1 MLDKRPCDPLSKLGG
16 LPVTLAEVQKTCET
30 CVVCSQEHPQRPEGA
45 AGQVVRGQ
53 VPLTWWQVDVI
64 EPLPSSEGYKYAIT
78 GVDTARGLSAAYPTW
93 HPDQKVVI
101 AALEQLHDAY
111 G

>member
-64 EPLPSSEGYKYAIT
+64 EPLPSSEGYKYAVTCVDMAT
-78 GVDTARGLSAAYPTW
+78 GLLAAYPTQ
-93 HPDQKVVI
+93 HLDEKAVI
-101 AALEQLHDAY
+101 TVLEHLCTAY